1 MQQVFQAV
9 TSRPLSPVPTLNAWL
24 DPIASLYPKFLY
36 EALDEITVL
45 APARQRLVEAFGSNA
60 IVKMKT
66 PEPEKFCLDAL
77 HARPQQE
84 SAGKNS
90 RAVVLCPGANGYYE
104 DSFTTTLVQ
113 VRAVKAIRY
122 GV

>member
-1 MQQVFQAV
+1 MSHFNYI
-9 TSRPLSPVPTLNAWL
+9 TSFIST
-24 DPIASLYPKFLY
+24 I
-36 EALDEITVL
+36 I
-45 APARQRLVEAFGSNA
+45 RQRLVEAFGSNA

-104 DSFTTTLVQ
+104 DSFTSTLVQ
-113 VRAVKAIRY
+113 VCHCVVEVILYRVYDEAVALLRLRP
-122 GV
+122 VFEMCFASVCFTS